1 MGQKEREA
9 MRGTEARRKELERL
23 IAEVQD
29 EEAERREFKEAFL
42 AFLEGVGE
50 GENVGA
56 HKNGADARARGH
68 AQLGV

>member
-1 MGQKEREA
+1 MAQKEREA
-9 MRGTEARRKELERL
+9 MCGVEARRKELERL
-23 IAEVQD
+23 IAEVQA
-29 EEAERREFKEAFL
+29 EEEERREFVAAFL

-50 GENVGA
+50 GENGGA